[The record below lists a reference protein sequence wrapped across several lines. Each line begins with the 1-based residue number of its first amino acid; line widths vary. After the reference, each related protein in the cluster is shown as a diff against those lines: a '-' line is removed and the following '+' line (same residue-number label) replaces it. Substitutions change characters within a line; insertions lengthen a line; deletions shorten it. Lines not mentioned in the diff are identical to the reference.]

1 MKKLMFLV
9 GLFCQTFTLWQRRL
23 NLTVKGANWL
33 ILILVAL
40 ILNKV
45 WNLIQKLPL
54 TIMMS
59 PFIMGFPFP
68 VPMVF
73 LAAQLKPINI
83 FAVEAE
89 VRGISYDENQVYSL
103 IGRLK
108 VKVFGPLFAAGGY
121 RYDKIKFDTEDVE
134 ADITLSGPFIEAGFA
149 F

>member
-1 MKKLMFLV
+1 M
-9 GLFCQTFTLWQRRL
+9 
-23 NLTVKGANWL
+23 
-33 ILILVAL
+33 ILILAAL

-73 LAAQLKPINI
+73 LAAQLKPIDI

-89 VRGISYDENQVYSL
+89 VRGISYDENQVYSF

-108 VKVFGPLFAAGGY
+108 VKVFVPLFAAGGY